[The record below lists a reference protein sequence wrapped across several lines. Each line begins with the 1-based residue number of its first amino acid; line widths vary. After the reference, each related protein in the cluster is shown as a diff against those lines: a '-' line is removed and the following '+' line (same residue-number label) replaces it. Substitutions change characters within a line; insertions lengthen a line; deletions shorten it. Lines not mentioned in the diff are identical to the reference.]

1 MRRVLIAAVAALI
14 AFLYAG
20 TARGLVVQWLTSPDA
35 SYGLILGAVS
45 AALVWKR
52 RHLLVPDVDYP
63 LATAAALLTLA
74 GGCVMLLAGLVAA
87 DLFVTRASFVVVC
100 GALIWFL
107 AGHRA
112 LRAMAVPLLFLLL
125 AIPLPELLVNAITL
139 PLQLIASALA
149 ETTLSAAGVPVFRDG
164 NVLELPAVTLQVA
177 EACSGLRSAISLTC
191 VAVLLAWAARGSF
204 RRRAIVIALA
214 PPIAVVTN
222 GLRIAVTGM
231 ASETWGPAAARGVW
245 HETTGWITFVVSVA
259 LLAVIHRALT
269 NESEAVLHP
278 RMAEA

>member
-20 TARGLVVQWLTSPDA
+20 TARALAVQWLTSPDA
-35 SYGLILGAVS
+35 SYGLILAAVS

-52 RHLLVPDVDYP
+52 RRFLVPDIDYP

-87 DLFVTRASFVVVC
+87 DLFVTRASFVVVS

-107 AGHRA
+107 AGHRV
-112 LRAMAVPLLFLLL
+112 LRAMAAPLLFLLL

-191 VAVLLAWAARGSF
+191 VGVLFAWAARGSF

-214 PPIAVVTN
+214 PLIAVVTN
-222 GLRIAVTGM
+222 GLRIAATGI
-231 ASETWGPAAARGVW
+231 ASEVWGPAAARGAW
-245 HETTGWITFVVSVA
+245 HETTGWITFVVSVV
-259 LLAVIHRALT
+259 LLGAIHRGLT
-269 NESEAVLHP
+269 DETDAVLHP

>member
-1 MRRVLIAAVAALI
+1 MRRVLIAVVAALI

-20 TARGLVVQWLTSPDA
+20 TARGLVGQWLTSPDA
-35 SYGLILGAVS
+35 SYGLILAAVS

-52 RHLLVPDVDYP
+52 RRFLVPDIDYP

-74 GGCVMLLAGLVAA
+74 GGCAMLLAGLVAA
-87 DLFVTRASFVVVC
+87 DLFVTRASFVVVS

-112 LRAMAVPLLFLLL
+112 LRAMAAPLVFLLL

-149 ETTLSAAGVPVFRDG
+149 ETMLNTVGVPVFRDG

-177 EACSGLRSAISLTC
+177 EACSGLRSAVSLTC
-191 VAVLLAWAARGSF
+191 VAVLLAWASHGSF
-204 RRRAIVIALA
+204 GRRAMVILLA

-231 ASETWGPAAARGVW
+231 ASEVWGPAAARGAW
-245 HETTGWITFVVSVA
+245 HETTGWATFVVSVV
-259 LLAVIHRALT
+259 LLTAIYRALAG
-269 NESEAVLHP
+269 ERDAVLHP

>member
-1 MRRVLIAAVAALI
+1 MRRVLIVAVAALI

-20 TARGLVVQWLTSPDA
+20 MARGLVVQWLTSPDA
-35 SYGLILGAVS
+35 SYGVILAAVS

-52 RHLLVPDVDYP
+52 RRFLTPDIDYP

-74 GGCVMLLAGLVAA
+74 GGCAMLLAGLVAA
-87 DLFVTRASFVVVC
+87 DLFVTRASFVIVS

-112 LRAMAVPLLFLLL
+112 LRAMAAPLLFLLL

-149 ETTLSAAGVPVFRDG
+149 ETTLNAAGVPVFRDG
-164 NVLELPAVTLQVA
+164 NVLELPAVTLQIA
-177 EACSGLRSAISLTC
+177 EACSGLRSAVSLTC

-204 RRRAIVIALA
+204 RRRAVVIALA

-231 ASETWGPAAARGVW
+231 ASEVWGPAAARGAW
-245 HETTGWITFVVSVA
+245 HEMTGWVTFVVSVM
-259 LLAVIHRALT
+259 LLAGLHRALSHDT
-269 NESEAVLHP
+269 DALLHP

>member
-1 MRRVLIAAVAALI
+1 MRRVLIVAVAALL

-20 TARGLVVQWLTSPDA
+20 AIRGLVVQWLTSPDA
-35 SYGLILGAVS
+35 SYGIILAAVS

-52 RHLLVPDVDYP
+52 RRFLTPDVDYP
-63 LATAAALLTLA
+63 IATAAALVTLA
-74 GGCVMLLAGLVAA
+74 GGCVMFLAGLVAA
-87 DLFVTRASFVVVC
+87 DLFVTRSSLVVVA

-112 LRAMAVPLLFLLL
+112 VRAMAAPLLFLLL

-139 PLQLIASALA
+139 PLQLMASALA
-149 ETTLSAAGVPVFRDG
+149 ETTLGAAGVPVFRDG

-177 EACSGLRSAISLTC
+177 EACSGLRSAVSLTC

-204 RRRAIVIALA
+204 RRRSMVIALA

-231 ASETWGPAAARGVW
+231 ASEVWGAGAARGAW
-245 HETTGWITFVVSVA
+245 HETTGWVTFLVSVA
-259 LLAVIHRALT
+259 VLTAIHRAL
-269 NESEAVLHP
+269 NSETDTVLHP

>member
-52 RHLLVPDVDYP
+52 RRLLVPDVDYP

-74 GGCVMLLAGLVAA
+74 GGCMMLLAGLVAA
-87 DLFVTRASFVVVC
+87 DLFVTRASFVVVS

-112 LRAMAVPLLFLLL
+112 VRAMAAPLLFLLL
-125 AIPLPELLVNAITL
+125 AIPRPELLVNAITL

-204 RRRAIVIALA
+204 RGRAVVIALG

-222 GLRIAVTGM
+222 GLRIAITGM
-231 ASETWGPAAARGVW
+231 ASEVWGPAAARGVW
-245 HETTGWITFVVSVA
+245 HETTGWITFVVSVV
-259 LLAVIHRALT
+259 LLAAIHRALT
-269 NESEAVLHP
+269 NETDGVLHP
-278 RMAEA
+278 RMAEV